1 MYIAPSSDQ
10 LRVIEETEGYQRC
23 AAVPGSGK
31 TFCLTNR
38 IAYLITELYID
49 PASIIGLTFTNKA
62 AGSMRRRL
70 KELVGDADNCFM
82 GTFHGFCNLILKEES
97 FHLNWPR
104 AFTII
109 DQADQTDLVRQA
121 AEDLGLSL
129 KDMTAQK
136 YLEDIQEF
144 KLAHEDDY
152 VPLMTGPDRAPLA
165 RLAGEAEDNFH
176 KLLYSYMLLQRD
188 HYLADFTD
196 LIHMVLYLLRT
207 DPEVLRTWQ
216 DRCMYVLCDEFQDV
230 SRDQQ
235 ELLTLLSGKYH
246 NLFVIGDDDQN
257 IYGWR
262 GSKVEYMIGF
272 TEHFP
277 KAKDFPLYENFRST
291 PEIVAVANSLIGA
304 NKNRIRKKM
313 FTNNPHGEKPA
324 YNCLPSEREEA
335 LWIAD
340 QILSDIRFGHK
351 WQDHAVLVR
360 AASMTR
366 ALEEAFVDRKVP
378 YKILSGARF
387 YGSEEIRTVLAYLRM
402 IYSLDDLDFEKTIN
416 HPRRGFGK
424 KSLEKLK
431 ALSRAKDMKL
441 IDGLGSMILDGTVRK
456 GPLLEY
462 YQGIMRLHAAFE
474 KFSAA
479 ELTGKVLDLGYRKE
493 LQTDVD
499 QRKLDNV
506 SELVAAIDAMEKE
519 NEEPLRLEDLL
530 AHFALFSGQDDDPDQ
545 DTVRIM
551 TVHTAKGLEF
561 DTVFVN
567 GLVEGQFPSKKLTN
581 QDEMEEERRL
591 FYVAVT
597 RARRMLYLS
606 GYQSNSMYQSSRQ
619 SSFLQDIDPKL
630 LTMIGSSYI
639 GSPYPSRDILPRAE
653 FAVGDTVRH
662 KVFGRGKI
670 TGINEK
676 SLTYDVDFEE
686 TEGIRRILFRA
697 KMTKEP

>member
-165 RLAGEAEDNFH
+165 RLAGGAEDNFH

-207 DPEVLRTWQ
+207 DPEVLGAWQ

-235 ELLTLLSGKYH
+235 ELLTLLSNKINELLPRDYALKAIWIDDNYFNARSMDVYITKLRKLLSADPNVEILNVHGKGYK
-246 NLFVIGDDDQN
+246 LVISDG
-257 IYGWR
+257 
-262 GSKVEYMIGF
+262 
-272 TEHFP
+272 
-277 KAKDFPLYENFRST
+277 
-291 PEIVAVANSLIGA
+291 
-304 NKNRIRKKM
+304 
-313 FTNNPHGEKPA
+313 TNNE
-324 YNCLPSEREEA
+324 
-335 LWIAD
+335 
-340 QILSDIRFGHK
+340 
-351 WQDHAVLVR
+351 
-360 AASMTR
+360 
-366 ALEEAFVDRKVP
+366 
-378 YKILSGARF
+378 
-387 YGSEEIRTVLAYLRM
+387 
-402 IYSLDDLDFEKTIN
+402 
-416 HPRRGFGK
+416 
-424 KSLEKLK
+424 
-431 ALSRAKDMKL
+431 
-441 IDGLGSMILDGTVRK
+441 
-456 GPLLEY
+456 
-462 YQGIMRLHAAFE
+462 
-474 KFSAA
+474 
-479 ELTGKVLDLGYRKE
+479 
-493 LQTDVD
+493 
-499 QRKLDNV
+499 
-506 SELVAAIDAMEKE
+506 
-519 NEEPLRLEDLL
+519 
-530 AHFALFSGQDDDPDQ
+530 
-545 DTVRIM
+545 
-551 TVHTAKGLEF
+551 
-561 DTVFVN
+561 
-567 GLVEGQFPSKKLTN
+567 
-581 QDEMEEERRL
+581 
-591 FYVAVT
+591 
-597 RARRMLYLS
+597 
-606 GYQSNSMYQSSRQ
+606 
-619 SSFLQDIDPKL
+619 
-630 LTMIGSSYI
+630 
-639 GSPYPSRDILPRAE
+639 
-653 FAVGDTVRH
+653 
-662 KVFGRGKI
+662 
-670 TGINEK
+670 
-676 SLTYDVDFEE
+676 
-686 TEGIRRILFRA
+686 
-697 KMTKEP
+697 